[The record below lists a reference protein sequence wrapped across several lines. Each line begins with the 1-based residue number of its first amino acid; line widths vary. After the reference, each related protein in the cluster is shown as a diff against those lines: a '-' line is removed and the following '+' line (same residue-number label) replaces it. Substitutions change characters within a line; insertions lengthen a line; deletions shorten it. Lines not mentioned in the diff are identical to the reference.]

1 MSRRVRIRRVTAA
14 DEAKA
19 WDWFGL
25 DWSDL
30 SFTDCVSFAVM
41 KRLGIGRAAAFD
53 RHFAR
58 AGFKMAK

>member
-1 MSRRVRIRRVTAA
+1 MIGGPGDGSQR
-14 DEAKA
+14 
-19 WDWFGL
+19 GQG
-25 DWSDL
+25 DL

-53 RHFAR
+53 RHFSR

>member
-1 MSRRVRIRRVTAA
+1 VTAA